1 MESLGLLDVQISVPP
16 QYKVLSQPGITRTA
30 DTPRVEGLINPFPE
44 EPFQQQFSQLTWTSV
59 NDQSIRGQLMK
70 YKIKGEMETMNV
82 NLQADDVSDLFA
94 SRSDRENLFQAYADH
109 FLKGPVYKMASKY
122 QTSRYAFHP
131 QNENDF
137 RNFLAFCRTPRRDP
151 DYEYPEER
159 QMYLRCPTDLASL
172 ESDCGND
179 VACLYDSV
187 MLQARLLGDEARM
200 SYNYYLTQ
208 RIEGAARYN
217 SCGAMNIEYP
227 EYLIKGPS
235 SGEPAYLEGDKLSF
249 SCFQTHIIKGDI
261 EFQCQKIRNEYDNS
275 WRMQWTQG
283 GQPWCRHRAKDNILV
298 WLQWMSIALAIVLV
312 LIGIFAIFWI
322 IKQSDRKKRS
332 SPPRSTSV
340 EPLTVYEKPRPLPQ
354 PSEASDI
361 PMFEREPRTRP
372 TGLPRAL
379 SPPDYSARSSP
390 SRRTSPLT
398 RPPEFSTV

>member
-1 MESLGLLDVQISVPP
+1 
-16 QYKVLSQPGITRTA
+16 
-30 DTPRVEGLINPFPE
+30 
-44 EPFQQQFSQLTWTSV
+44 
-59 NDQSIRGQLMK
+59 
-70 YKIKGEMETMNV
+70 METMNV

-122 QTSRYAFHP
+122 QTSRYAFRP

-151 DYEYPEER
+151 DYEFPEER
-159 QMYLRCPTDLASL
+159 QLYLRCPTDLASL

-249 SCFQTHIIKGDI
+249 SCFQTHIIKGDT
-261 EFQCQKIRNEYDNS
+261 EFQCQKIRNEDDNT

-298 WLQWMSIALAIVLV
+298 WLQWMSITLGIILALV
-312 LIGIFAIFWI
+312 GIFAVCWI
-322 IKQSDRKKRS
+322 IKQSDRKKRT
-332 SPPRSTSV
+332 SPPRISSTV
-340 EPLTVYEKPRPLPQ
+340 GPEAEPLTVYEKPRAFAQ

-361 PMFEREPRTRP
+361 PMFEREPRSRP
-372 TGLPRAL
+372 LGQPRTI
-379 SPPDYSARSSP
+379 SPPGYSVESSP
-390 SRRTSPLT
+390 SRHTSPLA
-398 RPPEFSTV
+398 RPPEFSSV